1 MFCDR
6 PYLKEAHLPEFF
18 NLKGPDEAIELMCER
33 IAPVATHNA
42 EIETAFG
49 RVLSETLS
57 ADNPVPTFD
66 RSSMDGY
73 SVRAS
78 DTYGATESLPAYLEV
93 KGEVQMGQPP
103 HIALLPGEAAVT
115 HTGGMLATG
124 ADAVVMIE
132 QTELSGNNIL
142 QVFKPVAI
150 GENVITVGDDFPPG
164 STIAS
169 VGTYIDENII
179 GALLAN
185 GVTTCSVFRRPKL
198 AVFSAGDE
206 LVHPSERPLDGK
218 IRDINLYTISA
229 SARASGAVVDCY
241 PRQPDIY
248 EKQLSVARQALE
260 KADVLIFTSG
270 SSVNTRDLTS
280 QVVGS
285 LGDPGVL
292 IHGLTVKPG
301 KPTVL
306 GMAGIKPIIGL
317 PGNPVSALTIFNV
330 VGKPII
336 RKLSGMKSLRVR
348 PSHTAVI
355 GEDIPSLAGRTD
367 YVRVKLYESE
377 EGTTAKP
384 IFGISNS
391 ISVLSNSDGYIK
403 VPSQVSG
410 IYAGDQV
417 NIFSY

>member
-1 MFCDR
+1 M
-6 PYLKEAHLPEFF
+6 PEFF
-18 NLKGPDEAIELMCER
+18 NLKGPDEAIELMCDR
-33 IAPVATHNA
+33 IAPVSTQTA

-49 RVLSETLS
+49 SVLAETLN
-57 ADNPVPTFD
+57 ADNPVPAFD

-78 DTYGATESLPAYLEV
+78 DTHGATEALPAYLEV

-103 HIALLPGEAAVT
+103 YITLSPGEAAIA

-132 QTELSGNNIL
+132 QTELSGSDML

-150 GENVITVGDDFPPG
+150 GENVILAGDDFSTG
-164 STIAS
+164 SIIAS
-169 VGTYIDENII
+169 SGTCIDENII

-185 GVTTCSVFRRPKL
+185 GITTCSVFRRPKL
-198 AVFSAGDE
+198 AIFSAGDE
-206 LVHPSERPLDGK
+206 LVHPSKTPSDGK

-229 SARASGAVVDCY
+229 SARALGTVVECF
-241 PRQPDIY
+241 PRQPDIL
-248 EKQLSVARQALE
+248 EKQLSVAKQALE
-260 KADVLIFTSG
+260 TADVLIFTSG

-280 QVVGS
+280 QVVES

-306 GMAGIKPIIGL
+306 GMAGRKPIIGL

-336 RKLSGMKSLRVR
+336 KKLSGMKNLRVN
-348 PSHTAVI
+348 SSDTAVI
-355 GEDIPSLAGRTD
+355 MENIPSLAGRTD
-367 YVRVKLYESE
+367 YVRVRLYESE
-377 EGTTAKP
+377 KGTTAKP
-384 IFGISNS
+384 IYGMSNS

-417 NIFSY
+417 NIFFY